1 MKLYPDVT
9 LSTNL
14 VFFTHSIYVDNFNVD
29 LQAVRIL
36 FSFVQSHL
44 RIGLSMKLVVKI
56 LLLGVA
62 QR

>member
-1 MKLYPDVT
+1 MKFYPDVT

-14 VFFTHSIYVDNFNVD
+14 VFFTHSIYVDNLNVD